1 MSLLEDFYKNI
12 KKMKKLSLLLVIF
25 VLSFGT
31 MIQMNI
37 NPAYAG
43 GGGGGLPFCSDFL
56 DNDGDGLIDSAD
68 SDCHT
73 DGDVLNAAS
82 YDSLK
87 DFEGVLFLLPI
98 CSNFLDDDGDGL
110 IDQDDPACHIDR
122 NASNPASYDPLIDSE
137 AEPVVV
143 VSSGGGGS
151 YGSNTQNIP
160 PAPTPT
166 PVVEEPKGEVL
177 GAETVKEQTC
187 GGDTGRPCIL
197 QKTGGIPFNRITEN
211 NKAVKIAKTENNNL
225 VISKIKLNKPVLQMQ
240 DIKALRSQT
249 WILPWTSTPDKG
261 GNTVIVGHTYNQV
274 KGKYSKNVFW
284 DLETLEKGDTV
295 ELTWKGK
302 KYTYII
308 TEKGT
313 AKPEEWQLENQT
325 EKAMLTLY
333 GCGRKDNTFRNYIKA
348 ELIEDIKN

>member
-1 MSLLEDFYKNI
+1 
-12 KKMKKLSLLLVIF
+12 MKKLSVFLVMF
-25 VLSFGT
+25 AFAFGPLFQ
-31 MIQMNI
+31 IGYS
-37 NPAYAG
+37 PAYAG
-43 GGGGGLPFCSDFL
+43 GGIPFCSDGIDNDGNGKIDDLDPTCHTDGDASNALSYDPLKVGEIPVFIFPICSDFL
-56 DNDGDGLIDSAD
+56 DNDSDGLIDD
-68 SDCHT
+68 M
-73 DGDVLNAAS
+73 
-82 YDSLK
+82 
-87 DFEGVLFLLPI
+87 
-98 CSNFLDDDGDGL
+98 
-110 IDQDDPACHIDR
+110 DPACHTDR
-122 NASNPASYDPLIDSE
+122 DASNPFSYDPLIDTE
-137 AEPVVV
+137 NDPIIIPPVVIT
-143 VSSGGGGS
+143 GGGGS

-160 PAPTPT
+160 PVPTPT

-177 GAETVKEQTC
+177 GVETVKEQTC

-261 GNTVIVGHTYNQV
+261 GNTVIVGHTYNLI
-274 KGKYSKNVFW
+274 KGKYSKNAFW

-295 ELTWKGK
+295 EMTWKGK